1 MRRREFVAALGGALA
16 WPVAASAQQP
26 AMSVVGWLSGGS
38 KESDAYRVAAVKRGL
53 AEAGFVEGRN
63 ILFEYQWAGNQYD
76 RLPVLVSNLVARRV
90 AVIVTNGNAAGIAAY
105 KVSAAIPIVFQVG
118 GDPISLGLAQSLAR
132 PGGNATGVT
141 FLGSSLAPKLFEVL
155 RESVPHAEI
164 IGFLENPAN
173 PNAETVRNEVQSAA
187 KAFSK
192 KLIVAQAVVEQD
204 FAPAFQLFIRSK
216 AEAVLVRNDL
226 LFNER
231 PQQLVALANLH
242 KIPTIFGQREFAL
255 AGGLMSYGASIV
267 EAYRQAGVYAGRVLK
282 GEKPAELPIMQA
294 TKVELVINLKAARA
308 LGLDM
313 PQTLLARADEV
324 IE

>member
-26 AMSVVGWLSGGS
+26 AMPIVGWLSGGS

-76 RLPVLVSNLVARRV
+76 RLPVLMSNLVARRV
-90 AVIVTNGNAAGIAAY
+90 AVIVTNGNAAGIAAH
-105 KVSAAIPIVFQVG
+105 KANAAIPIVFQVG

-155 RESVPHAEI
+155 RESVPRAEI

-192 KLIVAQAVVEQD
+192 KLVVAHAVVEQD
-204 FAPAFQLFIRSK
+204 FAPAFQSFIRNK

-231 PQQLVALANLH
+231 PRQLVALANLH